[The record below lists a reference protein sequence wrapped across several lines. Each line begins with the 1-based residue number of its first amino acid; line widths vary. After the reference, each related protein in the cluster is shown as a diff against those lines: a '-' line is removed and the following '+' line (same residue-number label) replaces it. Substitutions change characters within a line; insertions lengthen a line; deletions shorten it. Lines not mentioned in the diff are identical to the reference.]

1 MDQVQAT
8 RKRRPSVPVA
18 VYGTKGCADTQK
30 VRRYLDR
37 LDIFYDYLNIDED
50 LSAARQLHWWTGG
63 TLSHPTVQI
72 GGRILVEP
80 GLEEVEATL
89 AGFDII

>member
-1 MDQVQAT
+1 MERVQAT
-8 RKRRPSVPVA
+8 SKSRPSVPVA

-37 LDIFYDYLNIDED
+37 LDIFYDYLNIDEE
-50 LSAARQLHWWTGG
+50 LSAARQVQWWTGG
-63 TLSHPTVQI
+63 SLSHPTVRI

-89 AGFDII
+89 AGFNII